1 MEGGG
6 LKPQG
11 AYEGGTRLQRE
22 GRVAEQLGAGV
33 SERASG
39 PGERGCGSAA
49 GREPAGASYSV
60 TRAARLPAALH
71 PSQSSRSPPPAVRSL
86 RCREPGR
93 ARESEGKRKEGRETE
108 REMEGRRE
116 RARARI

>member
-11 AYEGGTRLQRE
+11 AYEGRTRLQRE

-39 PGERGCGSAA
+39 PGERGCRSAA

-60 TRAARLPAALH
+60 TRAARLPAALQAE
-71 PSQSSRSPPPAVRSL
+71 PELPEPAA
-86 RCREPGR
+86 GR
-93 ARESEGKRKEGRETE
+93 ALASLPGTWTSPGE
-108 REMEGRRE
+108 
-116 RARARI
+116 